1 MENRPFVF
9 GKAASGE
16 NFTDREKEAI
26 RLQSNFRNGV
36 NTILISPRRWGKTSL
51 VKKVGKLVES
61 DRLKVVYI
69 DIFACRS
76 EADFYKSFVEA
87 VLKQTSSKF
96 DELLE
101 DVKMFLSNISPKFTI
116 ATDPMTDFS
125 ISLELKSKDRDI
137 VEVLQLPEN
146 IARKKEIQIV
156 VCIDEFQQIAE
167 FRDSKVFQKQL
178 RTVWQHQS
186 SVSYCLFGSRK
197 HLMNELFEKRS
208 LPLYKF
214 GDVMILP
221 KIPTSDWIEYIVQ
234 RFETTGKRI
243 SKELAEAICN
253 LVENH
258 SSYVQQLSW
267 LVWIQTDG
275 EATEHDFQRA
285 CQDLIDQNSLL
296 FERQTEN
303 LSSYQMNFLRAL
315 VDGFQSEFTTAE
327 MLNRYQLGSSANV
340 SIIKKALV
348 KKDLIENEN
357 KMITLV
363 DPVMKVWLRQKF
375 LKR

>member
-1 MENRPFVF
+1 M
-9 GKAASGE
+9 
-16 NFTDREKEAI
+16 
-26 RLQSNFRNGV
+26 
-36 NTILISPRRWGKTSL
+36 
-51 VKKVGKLVES
+51 
-61 DRLKVVYI
+61 
-69 DIFACRS
+69 
-76 EADFYKSFVEA
+76 
-87 VLKQTSSKF
+87 
-96 DELLE
+96 
-101 DVKMFLSNISPKFTI
+101 
-116 ATDPMTDFS
+116 
-125 ISLELKSKDRDI
+125 
-137 VEVLQLPEN
+137 
-146 IARKKEIQIV
+146 
-156 VCIDEFQQIAE
+156 
-167 FRDSKVFQKQL
+167 
-178 RTVWQHQS
+178 
-186 SVSYCLFGSRK
+186 
-197 HLMNELFEKRS
+197 
-208 LPLYKF
+208 YKF

-275 EATEHDFQRA
+275 ETTEHDFQRA

-375 LKR
+375 LKT